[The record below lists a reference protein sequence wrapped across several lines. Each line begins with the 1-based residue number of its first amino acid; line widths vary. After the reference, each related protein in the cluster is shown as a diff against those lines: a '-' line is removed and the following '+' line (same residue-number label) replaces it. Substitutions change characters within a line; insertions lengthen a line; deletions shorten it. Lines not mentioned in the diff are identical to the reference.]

1 MKSETI
7 KSFEEQDPI
16 IKLYNFCMNIG
27 DFSILKDISLDISF
41 NDIVLLYGPRN
52 SGKSSLLRSFVH
64 LNEELY
70 NNVEGKGGIFFEG
83 KNVNELDRKY
93 LRSQI
98 TYADPTFVENLNILT
113 LNEILNLSLGLKITD
128 ISKEHYEILDKL
140 GLSKKFSD
148 LDNIKKHN
156 SLKNWSIAEKISLI
170 TFISLARNPKVF
182 MFDSILDHLDDFLL
196 KDVKEI
202 LYQIKKDRTLIIS
215 TRNLSLFSDIANK
228 IIFIEDGK
236 IQYNGTMDSFMLNFP
251 R

>member
-1 MKSETI
+1 MENQTINSSE
-7 KSFEEQDPI
+7 KEPI
-16 IKLYNFCMNIG
+16 IKLYNFGMNIG
-27 DFSILKDISLDISF
+27 EYSILKDISLDISF

-70 NNVEGKGGIFFEG
+70 NDVSGKGGIFFEG
-83 KNVNELDRKY
+83 KNVYDLDKKY

-113 LNEILNLSLGLKITD
+113 LSEVINLSLGLKLKDIT
-128 ISKEHYEILDKL
+128 KEHFDILERL

-148 LDNIKKHN
+148 LDNLKIHN
-156 SLKNWSIAEKISLI
+156 SLKNWSIGEKISLI

-202 LYQIKKDRTLIIS
+202 LYDISKDRTLIIS
-215 TRNLSLFSDIANK
+215 TRNLNLFSDLANK
-228 IIFIEDGK
+228 IIFIEDGQ

>member
-1 MKSETI
+1 MKNQTI
-7 KSFEEQDPI
+7 ENLSQDKIIQLFNFEMD
-16 IKLYNFCMNIG
+16 IG
-27 DFSILKDISLDISF
+27 EHKILKDITLDISF
-41 NDIVLLYGPRN
+41 NDVVLFYGPRN

-70 NNVEGKGGIFFEG
+70 NDVKGRGGIYFEG
-83 KNVNELDRKY
+83 KNVYELDKKY

-113 LNEILNLSLGLKITD
+113 LSEVINLALGLKLKD
-128 ISKEHYEILDKL
+128 IPKEHFDILERL

-148 LDNIKKHN
+148 LDNFKIHN
-156 SLKNWSIAEKISLI
+156 SLKNWSIGEKIALI

-202 LYQIKKDRTLIIS
+202 LYDIKKDRTLIIS
-215 TRNLSLFSDIANK
+215 TRNLKLFSDIANK
-228 IIFIEDGK
+228 IIFINNGQIE
-236 IQYNGTMDSFMLNFP
+236 YTGTMDSFMLNFP

>member
-1 MKSETI
+1 M
-7 KSFEEQDPI
+7 
-16 IKLYNFCMNIG
+16 
-27 DFSILKDISLDISF
+27 
-41 NDIVLLYGPRN
+41 
-52 SGKSSLLRSFVH
+52 
-64 LNEELY
+64 
-70 NNVEGKGGIFFEG
+70 
-83 KNVNELDRKY
+83 DRKY

-113 LNEILNLSLGLKITD
+113 LNEILNLSLGLKINE
-128 ISKEHYEILDKL
+128 ISKEHFEILDKL

-148 LDNIKKHN
+148 LDNIKIYN
-156 SLKNWSIAEKISLI
+156 SLKNWSIGEKISLI

-202 LYQIKKDRTLIIS
+202 LYDIKKDRTLIIS

-228 IIFIEDGK
+228 IIFIENGK
-236 IQYNGTMDSFMLNFP
+236 IQFNGTMDSFMLNFP